1 MPCVFKPT
9 KVDCMKANNMNLGPC
24 NRCGWNP
31 VVEAD
36 RKAMDLVL
44 RKGYIGSQGEIKDR
58 RHKYR
63 GIVLGKE
70 KG

>member
-1 MPCVFKPT
+1 MSCIYRANKI
-9 KVDCMKANNMNLGPC
+9 DCSQGNKAGVC
-24 NRCGWNP
+24 EKCGWHP
-31 VVEAD
+31 VVEAE
-36 RKAMDLVL
+36 RKKMDLAL
-44 RKGYIGSQGEIKDR
+44 RKGYIGCYGEIKDR